1 MTRTYNYNLVI
12 EDDGFVFDDEDNL
25 IANANFTLRNG
36 KYFAVVMLYRFNAH
50 LVLSDTS
57 LTNLKKLVLRSVFF
71 SM

>member
-36 KYFAVVMLYRFNAH
+36 KYFAVVTLYTSNEHF
-50 LVLSDTS
+50 VLSDTS
-57 LTNLKKLVLRSVFF
+57 LTDLKKLVLRKVFF
-71 SM
+71 AM

>member
-25 IANANFTLRNG
+25 IANTNFTLRNG
-36 KYFAVVMLYRFNAH
+36 KYLAVVTLYTSNAH

-57 LTNLKKLVLRSVFF
+57 LTNLKKLVLRKVFF
-71 SM
+71 AM

>member
-36 KYFAVVMLYRFNAH
+36 KYFAIVTLYTSNTQF
-50 LVLSDTS
+50 VLSDTS
-57 LTNLKKLVLRSVFF
+57 LTNLKKLVLRKVFF
-71 SM
+71 AM

>member
-25 IANANFTLRNG
+25 IANANFTLRSG
-36 KYFAVVMLYRFNAH
+36 KYFAVVTLYTSNIQ

-57 LTNLKKLVLRSVFF
+57 LTNLKKLVLRKVFF
-71 SM
+71 AM

>member
-12 EDDGFVFDDEDNL
+12 EDNGFVFDDEDSL

-36 KYFAVVMLYRFNAH
+36 KYFAVVTLYTFNAH

-57 LTNLKKLVLRSVFF
+57 LTNLKKLVLRKVFF
-71 SM
+71 AM

>member
-36 KYFAVVMLYRFNAH
+36 KYFAVVTLYTFNAH

-57 LTNLKKLVLRSVFF
+57 LTNLKKLVLRKVFF